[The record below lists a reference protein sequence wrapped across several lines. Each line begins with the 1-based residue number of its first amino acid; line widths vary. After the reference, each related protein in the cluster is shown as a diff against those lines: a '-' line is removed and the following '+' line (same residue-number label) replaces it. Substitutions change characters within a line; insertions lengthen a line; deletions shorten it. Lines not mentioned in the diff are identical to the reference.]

1 MSFQEA
7 QRRELEH
14 HEQLYSGRAQELFA
28 QPAVRAFRAHLAAR
42 ILRATGA
49 SKSSRV
55 LSLGC
60 GIGDTELLLAS
71 AVGRITGVDL
81 SPAAIRQATL
91 DAGRAGIRN
100 AEFLEGDPHSLELP
114 EHSFDIVIA
123 VFFLHHLPDEQ
134 LDGLARQVS
143 SWLAPGGVFYSLDPN
158 RYRLSGALGRLLVPS
173 LMKKYQTPGER
184 QLVASVVCEL
194 FRRHGLVVQ
203 DRMYDFLSTPL
214 AGLFPQARA
223 VYRLS
228 RILDDVLVRTPLV
241 GRMGS
246 NFELVARYNR
256 SS

>member
-1 MSFQEA
+1 VSFQEA

-28 QPAVRAFRAHLAAR
+28 KPAVRAFRAHLAGR

-49 SKSSRV
+49 LKSSRV

-60 GIGDTELLLAS
+60 GIGDTELLLAP
-71 AVGRITGVDL
+71 AVGSITGVDL
-81 SPAAIRQATL
+81 PPAAIREAAL

-100 AEFLEGDPHSLELP
+100 AEFLEGDPNSLELP
-114 EHSFDIVIA
+114 QHSFDIVIA

-134 LDGLARQVS
+134 LERLAGRVCG
-143 SWLAPGGVFYSLDPN
+143 WLAPGGVFYSLDPN
-158 RYRLSGALGRLLVPS
+158 RYRLSGSLGRLLVPS

-184 QLVASVVCEL
+184 QLVRSALCEL
-194 FRRHGLVVQ
+194 FRGHGLVVQ

-214 AGLFPQARA
+214 AGLFPGARA

-228 RILDDVLVRTPLV
+228 RILDNVLVRTPLME
-241 GRMGS
+241 RMGS
-246 NFELVARYNR
+246 NFELLARYN
-256 SS
+256 